1 MIPSA
6 RCNARAGTVAVE
18 FAMVASA
25 FVLGT
30 VMLLEAVMQVLAA
43 TALDAGAREASR
55 FGITGQTA
63 PAGMSPAPATR
74 EDALR
79 RIVLQRS
86 GGLLQDINL
95 RMSVE
100 AAPSLGGFAQPQQV
114 SAGAGASAQV
124 ARYTLTYDKAFLT
137 AFAAAVVG
145 RPALRHT
152 SVALVRNEPF
162 AIQ

>member
-1 MIPSA
+1 MRRP
-6 RCNARAGTVAVE
+6 ARAGTVAVE

-25 FVLGT
+25 FVLGSIL
-30 VMLLEAVMQVLAA
+30 VMEAAMQLLAS

-63 PAGMSPAPATR
+63 PPGMSPPPATR

-79 RIVLQRS
+79 RIVLQRA
-86 GGLLQDINL
+86 GGLLKDEHL
-95 RMSVE
+95 RMTVE
-100 AAPSLGGFAQPQQV
+100 AAASFSALGTPEQVQP
-114 SAGAGASAQV
+114 GAGGSGQV
-124 ARYTLTYDKAFLT
+124 ARYTLMYDQSFVT
-137 AFAAAVVG
+137 GFAAALVG
-145 RPALRHT
+145 RPALRHS